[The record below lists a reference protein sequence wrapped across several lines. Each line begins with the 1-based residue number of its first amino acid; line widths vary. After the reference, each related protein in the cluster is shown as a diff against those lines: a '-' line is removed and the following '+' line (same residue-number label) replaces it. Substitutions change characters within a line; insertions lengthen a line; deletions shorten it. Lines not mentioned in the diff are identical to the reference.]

1 MGSFTKTTFLEKLKE
16 QGVVLTQRQ
25 QQQFAAYAK
34 LLAQWNEKMNLTAI
48 VEENAVYEKHF
59 YDSVLPF
66 LHTNASFFV

>member
-59 YDSVLPF
+59 L
-66 LHTNASFFV
+66 